1 MRRQRAVPT
10 LHSMA
15 VDDPAFR
22 IRPAWPDTMVYEE
35 FAPGDD
41 GAPRELR
48 FNCRAGDEPP
58 QVIVPS
64 TALWLQGMPAW
75 ARPRRELVIARLR
88 AAGCVPWV
96 HEPDGGWVE
105 SPDGRLVVR
114 VSAEHD
120 ELCGPWERI
129 TLWCRT
135 PSGRRELAAF
145 TSFGLGATLR
155 FMPGDTMVFDP
166 LFDRAGQRQRI
177 VVDAEAGTFGFHP
190 NERPQPLREL
200 DAWLGHRA
208 WGPMGSSGGPPPD
221 PSPGRSCPPSLAMPP
236 QPPWRRAARAV
247 LGTIWLLAG
256 LLLSAGGA
264 WMALAADSPKDRL
277 AGLFGCLFFAGCA
290 WLELRELASGR
301 AAPVGDAPITRYM
314 SL

>member
-1 MRRQRAVPT
+1 MHRQRVAPT
-10 LHSMA
+10 LPSMA
-15 VDDPAFR
+15 AHDPGFR
-22 IRPAWPDTMVYEE
+22 IRPAWPDTMLYEE

-48 FNCRAGDEPP
+48 FNCRATAEPP
-58 QVIVPS
+58 QVVVPS

-96 HEPDGGWVE
+96 HEPDGGWCE

-114 VSAEHD
+114 VAAEHD
-120 ELCGPWERI
+120 ERCGPWERI
-129 TLWCRT
+129 TVWCRT
-135 PSGRRELAAF
+135 PAGRRELAAF
-145 TSFGLGATLR
+145 TSFGLGASLR
-155 FMPGDTMVFDP
+155 FAPGDTVVFEH
-166 LFDRAGQRQRI
+166 LFDRGGQRQRI

-208 WGPMGSSGGPPPD
+208 GRAQPPV
-221 PSPGRSCPPSLAMPP
+221 SWPPLLPPLAMPP
-236 QPPWRRAARAV
+236 GPPWRRAARAV
-247 LGTIWLLAG
+247 LGTLMLLG
-256 LLLSAGGA
+256 GGVLSAGGA

-277 AGLFGCLFFAGCA
+277 TGLFGCVFFAGCV
-290 WLELRELASGR
+290 WLELRDLAGR
-301 AAPVGDAPITRYM
+301 RTAPTGGAPIAR
-314 SL
+314 

>member
-1 MRRQRAVPT
+1 MTVE
-10 LHSMA
+10 
-15 VDDPAFR
+15 DPAFR

-48 FNCRAGDEPP
+48 FNCRAADEPP
-58 QVIVPS
+58 QVVVPS
-64 TALWLQGMPAW
+64 RALWLQGMPDW
-75 ARPRRELVIARLR
+75 ARARRDVVIARLR
-88 AAGCVPWV
+88 TAGCVPWV

-120 ELCGPWERI
+120 ERCGPWERI
-129 TLWCRT
+129 TVWCRT
-135 PSGRRELAAF
+135 ASGQRELAAF

-155 FMPGDTMVFDP
+155 FMPGDTAVFDP

-208 WGPMGSSGGPPPD
+208 WGPLTPTSAASSGPSSQQPRPP
-221 PSPGRSCPPSLAMPP
+221 R
-236 QPPWRRAARAV
+236 RRAARAV
-247 LGTIWLLAG
+247 LGSVLLLAD
-256 LLLSAGGA
+256 LVLSAGGA
-264 WMALAADSPKDRL
+264 WMALAADGPRDRL
-277 AGLFGCLFFAGCA
+277 AGLFGCVFFAGCA

-301 AAPVGDAPITRYM
+301 ATSAEDAPIAH
-314 SL
+314 

>member
-1 MRRQRAVPT
+1 
-10 LHSMA
+10 MA

-48 FNCRAGDEPP
+48 FNCRAADEPP
-58 QVIVPS
+58 QVVVPS
-64 TALWLQGMPAW
+64 RALWLQGMPAW
-75 ARPRRELVIARLR
+75 ARARRDVVIARLR
-88 AAGCVPWV
+88 TAGCVPWV

-120 ELCGPWERI
+120 ERCGPWERI
-129 TLWCRT
+129 TVWCRT
-135 PSGRRELAAF
+135 ASGQRELAAF

-155 FMPGDTMVFDP
+155 FMPGDTAVFDP
-166 LFDRAGQRQRI
+166 LFDRDGQRQRI

-200 DAWLGHRA
+200 DAWLGNRA
-208 WGPMGSSGGPPPD
+208 WGPMGSSTE
-221 PSPGRSCPPSLAMPP
+221 PSSGLPGRSSSVAVPA
-236 QPPWRRAARAV
+236 QPPWRRAARAL
-247 LGTIWLLAG
+247 LGTILLLAG

-264 WMALAADSPKDRL
+264 WMALAADSPRDRL

-301 AAPVGDAPITRYM
+301 ATCTEDAPITR
-314 SL
+314 